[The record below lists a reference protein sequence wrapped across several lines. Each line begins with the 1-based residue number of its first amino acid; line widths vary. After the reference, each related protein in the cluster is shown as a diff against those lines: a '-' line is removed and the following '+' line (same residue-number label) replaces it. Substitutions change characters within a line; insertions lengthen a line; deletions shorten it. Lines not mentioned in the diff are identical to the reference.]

1 MIAVHPS
8 AIVDPKAKLGANVS
22 VGPFSIVGGDAT
34 LEDGVT
40 VHSHVVIAGH
50 TTIGARTVVRP
61 FCSIGEPPQHMKY
74 AGEPTRLTIGADNV
88 IREHVTMHT
97 GTVQGG
103 GITRVGEKNLI
114 MVGCHVAHDCQVG
127 DNIVMANSVL
137 IGGHVTIQSFVV
149 FGGHCAV
156 HQFCRIGRYAMVSGM
171 TAVADDLMPYGLA
184 YPLFSSRASLAGL
197 NLIGLRRRGFSR
209 EQIHTLR
216 TAYRLLFAEEGT
228 MAERIDDVAGLYR
241 DNEVVMEIVN
251 FIRDGEKSSRSVMLP
266 STGRAG
272 TAA

>member
-1 MIAVHPS
+1 MTDIHPT
-8 AIVDPKAKLGANVS
+8 AIVDSRARLAGDVS
-22 VGPFSIVGGDAT
+22 IGPFSIVGADVT
-34 LEDGVT
+34 LGAGVR

-50 TTIGARTVVRP
+50 TTVGARTAIHP

-74 AGEPTRLTIGADNV
+74 AGEPTRLLIGEDNV

-103 GITRVGEKNLI
+103 GVTRVGDKNLI
-114 MVGCHVAHDCQVG
+114 MVGCHVAHDCSVG
-127 DNIVMANSVL
+127 GGIVMANSVL
-137 IGGHVTIQSFVV
+137 LGGHVTVQDFVV

-156 HQFCRIGRYAMVSGM
+156 HQFCRVGRYAMVSGM
-171 TAVADDLMPYGLA
+171 TAVADDLVPYGLA
-184 YPLFSSRASLAGL
+184 YPVYSSRASLAGL

-228 MAERIDDVAGLYR
+228 MAERIDDVAGLHR

-266 STGRAG
+266 TTGRTG
-272 TAA
+272 PAA